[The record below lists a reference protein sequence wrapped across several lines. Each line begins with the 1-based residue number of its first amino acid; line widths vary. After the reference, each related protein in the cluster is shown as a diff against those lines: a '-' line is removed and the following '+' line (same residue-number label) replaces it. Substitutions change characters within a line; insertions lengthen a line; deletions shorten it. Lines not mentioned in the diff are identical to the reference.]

1 MNTFTGGVSLPDTII
16 SSCKSLRTLIFGVSC
31 TVDDISN
38 FTSQLKYLRS
48 LTVTGDIDSTAYT
61 IPFSTCGPQ
70 LKKLWLPTTSLGP
83 ITLANLVLNSSVIS
97 LAATID
103 LDDYFNP
110 SPPTAES
117 IALTKTKLIK
127 LFERIG
133 GKLIELSISTPFA
146 DQIDN
151 NRLRLPIG
159 ANGGLGGGIGG
170 GAAGGG
176 GGPGGLAGFGN
187 NIAMQITQIVGGV
200 LGNQMGGAGG
210 AGGGGNAGARQGPA
224 QVNGV
229 QAGGNN
235 GPLPPPLNGGV
246 PLPGPRT
253 RRAPAAGANPQPLP
267 PINIG
272 GGGAGGGGGGGNFI
286 GGAFNIPGIHLFG
299 FNPINAPPPT
309 PFFEELIQSCPNL
322 ISLELY
328 GRRYSTSL
336 LPSLRERDQLEF
348 LALSLPLDGDRVL
361 SGFEEALKDSLKEGL
376 KGLKRMELS
385 GKGGEWLATER
396 RGIKEICERRGI
408 AYSSSN

>member
-38 FTSQLKYLRS
+38 FTSQLKDLRS

-110 SPPTAES
+110 SPPTLES

-159 ANGGLGGGIGG
+159 GNGGLGGGV
-170 GAAGGG
+170 GGG

-200 LGNQMGGAGG
+200 LGNQIGGA
-210 AGGGGNAGARQGPA
+210 AGGGGVGNAGVRQGPVGA
-224 QVNGV
+224 PA
-229 QAGGNN
+229 QAGGNNN

-246 PLPGPRT
+246 ALGPRT
-253 RRAPAAGANPQPLP
+253 RRAPAAGGNAQPLP

-272 GGGAGGGGGGGNFI
+272 AGGAGGAGGGAGGNFI

-336 LPSLRERDQLEF
+336 LPSLQERDQLEF

-361 SGFEEALKDSLKEGL
+361 SGFEEGLKDCLKEGL

-385 GKGGEWLATER
+385 GRGGEWLATER

-408 AYSSSN
+408 AYSSSS